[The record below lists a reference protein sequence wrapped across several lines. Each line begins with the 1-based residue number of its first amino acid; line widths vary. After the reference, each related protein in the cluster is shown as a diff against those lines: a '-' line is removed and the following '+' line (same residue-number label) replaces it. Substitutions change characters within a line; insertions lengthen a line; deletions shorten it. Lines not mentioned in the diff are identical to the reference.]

1 MTRWMLPLA
10 VMLGMLTGCAERG
23 TVVDDGAI
31 TAGIEGSSEGG
42 IGGTGAVA
50 GASQGLGDED
60 AEGGIGGTGIFGT
73 ITGFGSIFVGGL
85 AVDFDRDV
93 VEPLE
98 STIGQDLP
106 LTLGST
112 ALVEAGRKGDR
123 FEANRVSLFLPLVGP
138 IEHIDPSS
146 GTLEVMGT
154 LVRTGGDTGV
164 FDRRDGDGELPS
176 IEALRPGDR
185 VAVNGIWNGTEVIA
199 ARLDRLKA
207 GDQASLSG
215 LLLRDGDLFTVGGS
229 VLADGCCIGLETPV
243 FVEATGS
250 YREGRF
256 DAERLQIGVNALF
269 SEAVD
274 RLVVEAF
281 LARDPV
287 GDGFHL
293 SGFGIPADQSAV
305 IETETG
311 VRSLFVGRFDRRFE
325 IQSSQPLPEDESER
339 IRTLQRL
346 GPSLLER

>member
-10 VMLGMLTGCAERG
+10 LALGLLAGCAERETAIG
-23 TVVDDGAI
+23 DGAVA
-31 TAGIEGSSEGG
+31 AGIGSSSEGG

-50 GASQGLGDED
+50 DAARKLGDED

-85 AVDFDRDV
+85 AIDFEPDAVISLDDV
-93 VEPLE
+93 
-98 STIGQDLP
+98 IGQDLP

-123 FEANRVSLFLPLVGP
+123 FEASRVSLFLPLVGT

-154 LVRTGGDTGV
+154 LVRTGGDTGL
-164 FDRRDGDGELPS
+164 FDRRDGDVDRLS

-185 VAVNGIWNGTEVIA
+185 VAVNGIWNGAEVIA

-207 GDQASLSG
+207 GEQASLTG
-215 LLLRDGDLFTVGGS
+215 LLLRDGDRFVVGGS
-229 VLADGCCIGLETPV
+229 VLADGCCLGLETPV
-243 FVEATGS
+243 FVEATGT

-256 DAERLQIGVNALF
+256 APERLKIGATALF

-281 LARDPV
+281 LARDPI

-305 IETETG
+305 IETEAG
-311 VRSLFVGRFDRRFE
+311 VRSLFVGRYDRRFE
-325 IQSSQPLPEDESER
+325 IQSSRPLPEDESAR
-339 IRTLQRL
+339 IRTLQQL
-346 GPSLLER
+346 GPSLLDR